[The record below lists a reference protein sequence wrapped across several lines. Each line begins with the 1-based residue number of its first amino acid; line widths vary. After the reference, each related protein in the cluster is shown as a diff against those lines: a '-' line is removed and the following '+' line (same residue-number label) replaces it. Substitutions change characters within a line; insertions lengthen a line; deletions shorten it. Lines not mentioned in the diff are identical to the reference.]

1 MDKIL
6 TQMNIKSFL
15 DGRTKFVLLTLTFVF
30 LYIVACS
37 FFSPGWVA
45 AAILSYGVFAVL
57 VVYSFI
63 KKDTQFQ
70 VFLLFSMLAGFTELL
85 ADYWLVKGINDLEY
99 ASPEPLLVVSPAYM
113 PFAWAVV
120 LSQIGFI
127 GWRLVTQLGML
138 KASIIIGIVGGII
151 IPVYEHSAKGA
162 AWWVYNDWTHE
173 FWNAPYYII
182 LGEALICMVLPWIFE
197 KINNKKWMLAAGLG
211 VLHGLWIFISYYL
224 SYLIV
229 G

>member
-1 MDKIL
+1 LKTFFD
-6 TQMNIKSFL
+6 Q
-15 DGRTKFVLLTLTFVF
+15 RTIFVSVTLSFVF

-37 FFSPGWVA
+37 FFCPGWIA
-45 AAILSYGVFAVL
+45 ATILSYGVFGIL
-57 VVYSFI
+57 LIYSLS
-63 KKDTQFQ
+63 KKDLQML
-70 VFLLFSMLAGFTELL
+70 VFLLFGMVAGFTELL

-99 ASPEPLLVVSPAYM
+99 AGSEPFILVSPAYM

-127 GWRLVTQLGML
+127 GWRIAQRIGML

-151 IPVYEHSAKGA
+151 IPIYEHSAKGA
-162 AWWVYNDWTHE
+162 CWWVYKDWTHE

-182 LGEALICMVLPWIFE
+182 LGEALICLVLPWIFE
-197 KINNKKWMLAAGLG
+197 TIKAKKWLLASGLG
-211 VLHGLWIFISYYL
+211 VLHGLWIFISYYI